1 MSVALPS
8 SSDERGQT
16 RVTSAPPASESW
28 LVQIIKILLYVAA
41 FACVQ
46 SFHPIA
52 TPVGFGAF
60 VLAVVIA
67 TILAQQAYRVDMR
80 SLAVL
85 VLGAGFGAL
94 FHFLSG
100 WVRESTGAASTLGV
114 DGTIYVSDI
123 LELGL
128 SSLAVL
134 FLLRFFAKRYRV
146 VAVLEILLV
155 VAVASYT
162 LVEHRGLQINRPY
175 WFADTIFALGWDP
188 VVFLK
193 AAGVALMVLGL
204 LMALRRPGA
213 GKAWLSFALA
223 IIVGVVVF
231 KVLNDRDPPKPEED
245 PPTADLLPPGKGDEP
260 GSPAKGD
267 GQPRAPGEGEED
279 DEADGGG
286 GGGGGGGQGN
296 GDGKGGNGGGK
307 SPFGKSGRRPPPNP
321 VALVTFHDDYEP
333 KEPVLYFRQQV
344 LSQFDQTHLNADA
357 SGQFDRDVLAKFPT
371 AGEVVAEVQPDASFH
386 KLVPTSMFLIA
397 DHPQPVALSHA
408 SKIAPLDN
416 PNPNLFVAAYS
427 VTSMV
432 LDSDIQRL
440 VGRKSL
446 PASWDDAT
454 KAHYTE
460 YPDDPRYLALSEEI
474 MRDLDP
480 RFRDDDLIRAIM
492 IKRHLEKNGFYTLK
506 ETHKDETDPTA
517 SFLFGSMRGYCVHFA
532 HSAVFLMR
540 SQGIA
545 ARVAVGYGVDT
556 ARRGSG
562 SSMLILGNMAHA
574 WPEIHL
580 DGVGWVTFD
589 VYPEQ
594 SDEPPQEIVDQDLAS
609 MLGEIARNDPTGGM
623 SGTGKK
629 TPFPWD
635 TILLVLAI
643 LSGTIVFGAYAI
655 KFGRRWLPVVA
666 GAPSTHRWAMR
677 AALDRLADVGVVRN
691 PGETREAF
699 ADRIATLT
707 PNLRPLTMTHYRAA
721 LGAGRPADVAAD
733 AKRHLNAVR
742 QDLGRSLPWWKRL
755 GAHLNPIGW
764 LLAR

>member
-1 MSVALPS
+1 MSAALPAS
-8 SSDERGQT
+8 MSQ
-16 RVTSAPPASESW
+16 SAPPASESW
-28 LVQIIKILLYVAA
+28 FVQIIKILLYVAA
-41 FACVQ
+41 FGCVQ
-46 SFHPIA
+46 SFHPVA
-52 TPVGFGAF
+52 TPVGFVAF
-60 VLAVVIA
+60 AIAVIIA
-67 TILAQQAYRVDMR
+67 TILAQQAYRAEMR
-80 SLAVL
+80 SLAAL
-85 VLGAGFGAL
+85 VLGLGLGAL
-94 FHFLSG
+94 FHFLSI
-100 WVRESTGAASTLGV
+100 WVRESTGVATALGV

-128 SSLAVL
+128 ASLATL

-223 IIVGVVVF
+223 IIVGVGVF
-231 KVLNDRDPPKPEED
+231 KILNDRDPPKPEED
-245 PPTADLLPPGKGDEP
+245 PPTSDLLPDKSPEKRP
-260 GSPAKGD
+260 GSPS
-267 GQPRAPGEGEED
+267 EGE
-279 DEADGGG
+279 DEANGGG
-286 GGGGGGGQGN
+286 GGGKDDDDDSEGGGGGGGQGD
-296 GDGKGGNGGGK
+296 GDGQGGGGGNSN

-344 LSQFDQTHLNADA
+344 LSRFDQTHLNADT
-357 SGQFDRDVLAKFPT
+357 SGKFDRDVLDKFPT
-371 AGEVVAEVQPDASFH
+371 AAEVVAESPPDSSFH
-386 KLVPTSMFLIA
+386 KLVPTSMFLIS

-408 SKIAPLDN
+408 SSLAPLDN

-432 LDSDIQRL
+432 LDSDMQRL
-440 VGRKSL
+440 VGRKSV
-446 PASWDDAT
+446 PAAWDDET
-454 KAHYTE
+454 KAHYTQ
-460 YPDDPRYLALSEEI
+460 YPNDPRYLALSEEI

-492 IKRHLEKNGFYTLK
+492 VKRYLEKNGFYTLK
-506 ETHKDETDPTA
+506 ETHKDATDPTA

-574 WPEIHL
+574 WPEIYL
-580 DGVGWVTFD
+580 EGVGWVTFD

-635 TILLVLAI
+635 IILIVLAI
-643 LSGTIVFGAYAI
+643 LSGAIVFSAYAI
-655 KFGRRWLPVVA
+655 KFGRRWLPVLA

-677 AALDRLADVGVVRN
+677 AALDRLADVGVVRQ

-699 ADRIATLT
+699 ADRIAPLT

-733 AKRHLNAVR
+733 AKRQLNAVR

-764 LLAR
+764 WLAR